1 MGMMTMIEMYYI
13 SYSYE
18 NIDGV
23 RFAVDGEIIK
33 VGVEY
38 IILDDAVVTQVNRDG
53 IKLNHVRDY
62 ELYES
67 EEAALAEL
75 NRVLKFNYD
84 RVKSNYEK
92 FKEMV
97 VKLEEKLK
105 GMENEYVVMYK
116 TQIVNYES
124 YFYSYDVITK
134 KDSTTWAKVEDEKR
148 EDIYIDSYTVFNSK
162 ESAQEHAENL
172 IKASQKKVKEI
183 EKEAQDFL
191 RAYLCS

>member
-1 MGMMTMIEMYYI
+1 MYYI

-38 IILDDAVVTQVNRDG
+38 IISDDAVVTLVNRAG
-53 IKLNHVRDY
+53 IMLNHVHDY

-67 EEAALAEL
+67 EEAALTEL

-116 TQIVNYES
+116 TQIVNDFTY
-124 YFYSYDVITK
+124 YYSYDVITK
-134 KDSTTWAKVEDEKR
+134 KDSTTWARAEAEKR
-148 EDIYIDSYTVFNSK
+148 EDVFIDNYNVFKS
-162 ESAQEHAENL
+162 EEAAQELAQNL
-172 IKASQKKVKEI
+172 VNASQEKVKKI

-191 RAYLCS
+191 RAYLYS

>member
-1 MGMMTMIEMYYI
+1 MEMMTMIKMYYI

-38 IILDDAVVTQVNRDG
+38 IISDDAVVTLVNRAG
-53 IKLNHVRDY
+53 IMLNHVHDY

-67 EEAALAEL
+67 EEAALTEL

-116 TQIVNYES
+116 TQIVNDFTY
-124 YFYSYDVITK
+124 YYSYDVITK
-134 KDSTTWAKVEDEKR
+134 KDSTTWARAEAEKR
-148 EDIYIDSYTVFNSK
+148 EDVFIDNYNVFKS
-162 ESAQEHAENL
+162 EEAAQELAQNL
-172 IKASQKKVKEI
+172 VNASQEKVKKI

-191 RAYLCS
+191 RAYLYS